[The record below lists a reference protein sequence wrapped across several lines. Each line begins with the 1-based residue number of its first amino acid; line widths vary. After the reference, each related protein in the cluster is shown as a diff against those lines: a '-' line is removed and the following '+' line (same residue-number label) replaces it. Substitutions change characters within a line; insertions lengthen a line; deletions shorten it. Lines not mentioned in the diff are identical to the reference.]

1 MWMENMAN
9 RKMIAT
15 IKIQSYVRM
24 IIQRKKYRRHL
35 QVMGAVVIIQNQYR
49 RWIAIRERRRQIKC
63 IVKVQSLVRTFITL
77 KRYHKLRNAAAI
89 IQAHWKAKAIRLK
102 RSRQIRQTYLEE
114 SAAKVIQHFMKGS
127 MTRLKYR
134 RTIKAAKC
142 IQSYWRGYK
151 QRQVKEAWCKRIKE
165 IRERIRNAQI
175 NAIEENKLYR
185 RTISALNFLYTSKD
199 MAYLIKVIRDLE
211 FATRYST
218 SCCVRLIENNGLP
231 LSILADLAER
241 CNRSLPHMEVVTN
254 ICDILISTSELEET
268 RDFIATW
275 DKSSK
280 IFKTIFHLMYQFKEN
295 KKPMFIFS
303 KCCSFLWKLCHSKTA
318 VQILNSTEYSEKLLG
333 FEKDGKKHKS
343 RLQSTSSGSSLQ
355 NYTPFRGRSN
365 TAPTST
371 KKSNINPLKKL
382 DASHGAAE
390 LSPNIVRFHEEYQI
404 AITTLKHKIKRSF
417 MISE

>member
-1 MWMENMAN
+1 M
-9 RKMIAT
+9 
-15 IKIQSYVRM
+15 
-24 IIQRKKYRRHL
+24 
-35 QVMGAVVIIQNQYR
+35 
-49 RWIAIRERRRQIKC
+49 
-63 IVKVQSLVRTFITL
+63 
-77 KRYHKLRNAAAI
+77 
-89 IQAHWKAKAIRLK
+89 
-102 RSRQIRQTYLEE
+102 
-114 SAAKVIQHFMKGS
+114 
-127 MTRLKYR
+127 
-134 RTIKAAKC
+134 
-142 IQSYWRGYK
+142 
-151 QRQVKEAWCKRIKE
+151 
-165 IRERIRNAQI
+165 
-175 NAIEENKLYR
+175 
-185 RTISALNFLYTSKD
+185 
-199 MAYLIKVIRDLE
+199 
-211 FATRYST
+211 
-218 SCCVRLIENNGLP
+218 
-231 LSILADLAER
+231 ADLAER

-318 VQILNSTEYSEKLLG
+318 AQVCEISSLNDELLFYNIVSTAVILILILVKILFQILNSTEYSEKLLG

-382 DASHGAAE
+382 DARHGAAE

-404 AITTLKHKIKRSF
+404 AITTLNKKIKRSS